1 MIENFIKKNQLI
13 IFLLL
18 DILYLGILIC
28 FMFFKKEYNDPT
40 YNYLVNNWLMKPIM
54 DIKIKNEKKI
64 TKINKLDNQNNL
76 GYFKFSND
84 LSKDINSWE
93 GKTLE
98 IILHNSYY
106 YPNFFNFAK
115 LENKKL
121 CGKDS
126 QNNEIYI
133 PSNENCPINY
143 IEITN
148 ETYSKI
154 NCELYKCKSYMLN
167 NGKKIYFSNNYIS
180 GYILV
185 QLRVSYENGICDDFN
200 SEIGFNLINI
210 DNSNSIKCKEGI
222 DNSYNKIDTEKLIN
236 FIQDNNINDINIK
249 NNNSNIYLYYRSYVG
264 VNNLSL
270 FTEHSID
277 HITYSK
283 KISEVKN
290 TILFISWILY
300 LFLSLF
306 LYLKKI
312 NVKRKWINYTLI
324 IFFVITII
332 FNFLFCVHVCGV
344 FLRVK
349 GIIKTVDLEGLK
361 YYKTGF
367 KWFIYLNCLIEIGLI
382 LDFIFK
388 FNQYKIGKNDINIII
403 NNNLS
408 LIK

>member
-1 MIENFIKKNQLI
+1 MQCL
-13 IFLLL
+13 
-18 DILYLGILIC
+18 
-28 FMFFKKEYNDPT
+28 FME
-40 YNYLVNNWLMKPIM
+40 
-54 DIKIKNEKKI
+54 E
-64 TKINKLDNQNNL
+64 TKIN
-76 GYFKFSND
+76 Y
-84 LSKDINSWE
+84 
-93 GKTLE
+93 
-98 IILHNSYY
+98 
-106 YPNFFNFAK
+106 
-115 LENKKL
+115 NKEFEKEVA
-121 CGKDS
+121 CIKQS
-126 QNNEIYI
+126 
-133 PSNENCPINY
+133 
-143 IEITN
+143 
-148 ETYSKI
+148 
-154 NCELYKCKSYMLN
+154 
-167 NGKKIYFSNNYIS
+167 GKKPTLLLHVCCGPCFTYPYEMIKEYFDITIIY
-180 GYILV
+180 
-185 QLRVSYENGICDDFN
+185 
-200 SEIGFNLINI
+200 
-210 DNSNSIKCKEGI
+210 
-222 DNSYNKIDTEKLIN
+222 
-236 FIQDNNINDINIK
+236 
-249 NNNSNIYLYYRSYVG
+249 NNSNIYLYYRSYVG